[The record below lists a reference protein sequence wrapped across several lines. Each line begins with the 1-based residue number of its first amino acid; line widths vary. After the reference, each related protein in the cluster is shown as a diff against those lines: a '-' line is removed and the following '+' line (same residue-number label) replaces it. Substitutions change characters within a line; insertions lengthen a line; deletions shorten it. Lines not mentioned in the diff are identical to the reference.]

1 MSEEQA
7 PFTPFTLDT
16 DNAPAAAPAEKKNC
30 RKKAGKKKATV
41 RVVPSVDAGTA
52 VVPAGKKP
60 RKVRKACG
68 AAKAPRE
75 AKLPLATILSAT
87 AGLKE
92 TDAHLLSQMVAALQ
106 QVNKGG
112 RTRIVGAL
120 GRIFA

>member
-1 MSEEQA
+1 MDNEQA

-16 DNAPAAAPAEKKNC
+16 DNAPAPAVASPKKGTRKKGVKKAAAVVGDAPAGAPK
-30 RKKAGKKKATV
+30 T
-41 RVVPSVDAGTA
+41 
-52 VVPAGKKP
+52 KKP
-60 RKVRKACG
+60 RKAR
-68 AAKAPRE
+68 AAKTPRE
-75 AKLPLATILSAT
+75 AKLPLATILLAT

-112 RTRIVGAL
+112 RTRIVAAL